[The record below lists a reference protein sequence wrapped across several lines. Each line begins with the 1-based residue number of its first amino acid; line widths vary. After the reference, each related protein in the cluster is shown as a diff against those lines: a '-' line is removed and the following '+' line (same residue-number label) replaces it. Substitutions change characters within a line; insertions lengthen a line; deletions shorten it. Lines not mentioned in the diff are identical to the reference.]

1 MIMDILKAANLA
13 LTFFLELCMVV
24 AYGYWGFTT
33 GGDLLTRILL
43 GIGVPAVVIVVWGI
57 FMAPTSSRRLR
68 GLAHWVLE
76 IMLYAGSMVALFIA
90 GRPDLALIFAVI
102 YAINVILR
110 LIWKQ

>member
-1 MIMDILKAANLA
+1 MDVLKAANLA
-13 LTFFLELCMVV
+13 LSFFLELCMVV

-33 GGDLLTRILL
+33 GSDLVGQLLL
-43 GIGVPAVVIVVWGI
+43 GIGVPLAVIIVWGI
-57 FMAPTSSRRLR
+57 FMAPASRRRLR

-76 IMLYAGSMVALFIA
+76 IILFAGSMVALYVA